1 MKKENELLLII
12 TKGTCSFLWDPDP
25 TLGATCIVV
34 SKFYGAKCYLFSR
47 AASLIEL
54 TVPNIVGVEH
64 HVDVAGVRALVS
76 VPPDMQ
82 PIQINKI
89 YVIHIF
95 SSNLQEIN

>member
-1 MKKENELLLII
+1 MKRENFFQSLL
-12 TKGTCSFLWDPDP
+12 KVHFR
-25 TLGATCIVV
+25 
-34 SKFYGAKCYLFSR
+34 FYGIRILPWVQHVSLAPNSMGQSVIFAR

-54 TVPNIVGVEH
+54 TVHNIVGVEH

-82 PIQINKI
+82 PIQMNKI